1 MGLKQQVKPYTWF
14 KYSGLLKQKILNP
27 RNFGFFSSQDA
38 EVLGLRLVQGKAGS
52 QEMGNEILFYILVD
66 PKEGGIID
74 ARYQLIGESALI
86 GAAEAIVELI
96 VGKNY
101 DQARRLSI
109 EVVDKHLLDRGGE
122 HSFAE
127 ETLEH
132 IELALEALHEA
143 IQNCMDIPLSLH
155 YVAPPIDSHP
165 IEGEGY
171 PGFKELSLKQKLFV
185 IEEVLDKEVRPY
197 IEMDAGGVEVIN
209 LLHDREVVIA
219 YQGACTT
226 CFSSTGA
233 TLSYIQ
239 QVLRAKV
246 DKDLIVTPN
255 L

>member
-1 MGLKQQVKPYTWF
+1 MGLKQEIKPFTWF
-14 KYSGLLKQKILNP
+14 QYSTLLKQKILNP
-27 RNFGFFSSQDA
+27 RNSGSFSSEDA

-66 PKEGGIID
+66 KEGSLID
-74 ARYQLIGESALI
+74 CRYQLIGESALI

-109 EVVDKHLLDRGGE
+109 EVIDKHLLDKGKE
-122 HSFAE
+122 HSFAK

-132 IELALEALHEA
+132 VELALEALHEA
-143 IQNCMDIPLSLH
+143 LMQCMDIPLSLH

-171 PGFKELSLKQKLFV
+171 PGFKDLTLKQKLLV

-209 LLHDREVVIA
+209 FLHDQEVVIA